1 MVSFQFNSSHCIFL
15 TRYSVFF
22 LKRCLLWI
30 HIKKIM
36 TFLFF
41 FFYFARV
48 ELFTVFIHDRNIFY
62 SMNRHERFKEH
73 FFKVCNRVRREKE
86 VFCHVSSDT
95 AEVQELFFK

>member
-22 LKRCLLWI
+22 KEMFI
-30 HIKKIM
+30 VDKKKKNH
-36 TFLFF
+36 

-48 ELFTVFIHDRNIFY
+48 ELFTIFIHDRNIFY

-73 FFKVCNRVRREKE
+73 LFKVGNRVRREKE
-86 VFCHVSSDT
+86 VFCNVSSDT
-95 AEVQELFFK
+95 AGV